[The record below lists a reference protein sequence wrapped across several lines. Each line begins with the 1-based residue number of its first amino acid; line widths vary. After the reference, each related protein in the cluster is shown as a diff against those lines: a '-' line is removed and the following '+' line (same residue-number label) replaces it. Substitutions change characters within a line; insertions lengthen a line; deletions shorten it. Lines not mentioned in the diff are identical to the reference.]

1 MAARTAP
8 FLALAGLLLAA
19 HASPAAADL
28 TDTERRWL
36 AGATPP
42 VAWALKQGMP
52 IDIVVLPQA
61 QPGAAPIAMGYV
73 EGRCKLVFA
82 MRGNPAA
89 ESTLAQ
95 IPAPLLQ
102 ATLEAM
108 TAHEIGHCQ
117 RHRSGAFD
125 SLPSGVSDTPDA
137 IETRQPT
144 AELQAIARE
153 MRITRR
159 EEAFADL
166 VGLAWTRAHHA
177 DQFAQVLASFETRV
191 RRDAAWLPRHAPL
204 ACAGARARRLRRW
217 RQPARPGRHDVAT
230 RPARRLIRG
239 RAAQRVA
246 SSDTVSARA
255 AFSCWYSTSAGAA
268 CGGASIAATSPLNSA
283 MQRPRSSAG

>member
-1 MAARTAP
+1 LAARTLP
-8 FLALAGLLLAA
+8 VLAFAALLLAA
-19 HASPAAADL
+19 HGAPAAADL

-36 AGATPP
+36 TGATPP

-61 QPGAAPIAMGYV
+61 QPGAAPLAMGYE

-89 ESTLAQ
+89 ESTLAA
-95 IPAPLLQ
+95 IPASLLQ

-125 SLPSGVSDTPDA
+125 SLPGGLTDKPDM
-137 IETRQPT
+137 IETSQPT

-159 EEAFADL
+159 EEAYADL
-166 VGLAWTRAHHA
+166 VGLAWTHAHHA
-177 DQFAQVLASFETRV
+177 DQFAQVLTWF
-191 RRDAAWLPRHAPL
+191 DAAR
-204 ACAGARARRLRRW
+204 
-217 RQPARPGRHDVAT
+217 
-230 RPARRLIRG
+230 
-239 RAAQRVA
+239 
-246 SSDTVSARA
+246 SDET
-255 AFSCWYSTSAGAA
+255 
-268 CGGASIAATSPLNSA
+268 
-283 MQRPRSSAG
+283 PRSFHDTRHWLQLAHAADAFADSAAPFEQAAAMWQRGLQDD

>member
-1 MAARTAP
+1 MAARFAP
-8 FLALAGLLLAA
+8 VLAFLATLLAS
-19 HASPAAADL
+19 HAAPAAADL

-42 VAWALKQGMP
+42 VAWALKQGLP

-61 QPGAAPIAMGYV
+61 QPGAAPLAMGYD

-89 ESTLAQ
+89 EATLAQ

-125 SLPSGVSDTPDA
+125 SLPSGLTDKPDA

-144 AELQAIARE
+144 LELQAIARE

-166 VGLAWTRAHHA
+166 VGLAWTHAHHA
-177 DQFAQVLASFETRV
+177 AQYAEVLAFF
-191 RRDAAWLPRHAPL
+191 DAARSDETPRGFHDTRHWLALAHA
-204 ACAGARARRLRRW
+204 ADAFAEKAGPFDQAAVMW
-217 RQPARPGRHDVAT
+217 Q
-230 RPARRLIRG
+230 RG
-239 RAAQRVA
+239 LL
-246 SSDTVSARA
+246 DD
-255 AFSCWYSTSAGAA
+255 
-268 CGGASIAATSPLNSA
+268 
-283 MQRPRSSAG
+283 

>member
-1 MAARTAP
+1 MPARFAP
-8 FLALAGLLLAA
+8 ALAFFALLLSSHAA
-19 HASPAAADL
+19 PAAADL

-42 VAWALKQGMP
+42 VAWALKQGLP

-61 QPGAAPIAMGYV
+61 QAGAAPIAMGYD

-89 ESTLAQ
+89 ESTLAS

-108 TAHEIGHCQ
+108 AAHEIGHCQ

-125 SLPSGVSDTPDA
+125 SLPSGLVDKPDA

-144 AELQAIARE
+144 AELQAMARE

-159 EEAFADL
+159 EEAYADL

-177 DQFAQVLASFETRV
+177 DQYAQVLAWFDEARSDETPRGFHDT
-191 RRDAAWLPRHAPL
+191 RHWLALAHAPD
-204 ACAGARARRLRRW
+204 AFTE
-217 RQPARPGRHDVAT
+217 PASPFDQA
-230 RPARRLIRG
+230 AAMWQRG
-239 RAAQRVA
+239 LL
-246 SSDTVSARA
+246 DD
-255 AFSCWYSTSAGAA
+255 
-268 CGGASIAATSPLNSA
+268 
-283 MQRPRSSAG
+283 

>member
-1 MAARTAP
+1 MAARIAS
-8 FLALAGLLLAA
+8 ALAFSALLFASHAA
-19 HASPAAADL
+19 PAAADL

-61 QPGAAPIAMGYV
+61 QAGAAPIAMGYDD
-73 EGRCKLVFA
+73 GRCKLVFA

-89 ESTLAQ
+89 ESTLAA

-125 SLPSGVSDTPDA
+125 SLPSGLTDKPDA
-137 IETRQPT
+137 IESRQPT
-144 AELQAIARE
+144 AELQAMARE

-159 EEAFADL
+159 EEAYADL
-166 VGLAWTRAHHA
+166 VGLAWTHAHHA
-177 DQFAQVLASFETRV
+177 DQYAAVLAWF
-191 RRDAAWLPRHAPL
+191 DAARSDETPRGFHDTRHWLALAHASDAFADAADPFEQ
-204 ACAGARARRLRRW
+204 AAAIW
-217 RQPARPGRHDVAT
+217 Q
-230 RPARRLIRG
+230 RG
-239 RAAQRVA
+239 LL
-246 SSDTVSARA
+246 DD
-255 AFSCWYSTSAGAA
+255 
-268 CGGASIAATSPLNSA
+268 
-283 MQRPRSSAG
+283 

>member
-1 MAARTAP
+1 MAARIAS
-8 FLALAGLLLAA
+8 ALAFSALLLAS
-19 HASPAAADL
+19 HAAPAAADL

-61 QPGAAPIAMGYV
+61 QAGAAPIAMGYDD
-73 EGRCKLVFA
+73 GRCKLVFA

-89 ESTLAQ
+89 ESTLAA

-125 SLPSGVSDTPDA
+125 SLPSGLTDKPDA
-137 IETRQPT
+137 IESRQPT
-144 AELQAIARE
+144 AELQAMAHE

-159 EEAFADL
+159 EEAYADL
-166 VGLAWTRAHHA
+166 VGLAWTHAHHA
-177 DQFAQVLASFETRV
+177 DQYAAVLAWFDEARSDETPHGFHDTRHWLALAHASDAFA
-191 RRDAAWLPRHAPL
+191 DAADPFEQAAAIW
-204 ACAGARARRLRRW
+204 
-217 RQPARPGRHDVAT
+217 Q
-230 RPARRLIRG
+230 RG
-239 RAAQRVA
+239 LL
-246 SSDTVSARA
+246 DD
-255 AFSCWYSTSAGAA
+255 
-268 CGGASIAATSPLNSA
+268 
-283 MQRPRSSAG
+283 

>member
-1 MAARTAP
+1 MAARIAS
-8 FLALAGLLLAA
+8 ALAFSALLFASHAA
-19 HASPAAADL
+19 PAAADL

-61 QPGAAPIAMGYV
+61 QAGAAPIAMGYDD
-73 EGRCKLVFA
+73 GRCKLVFA

-89 ESTLAQ
+89 ESTLAA

-125 SLPSGVSDTPDA
+125 SLPSGLTDKPDA
-137 IETRQPT
+137 IESRQPT
-144 AELQAIARE
+144 AELQAMARE

-159 EEAFADL
+159 EEAYADL
-166 VGLAWTRAHHA
+166 VGLAWTHAHHA
-177 DQFAQVLASFETRV
+177 DQYAAVLAWFDEARSDETPHGFHDTRHWLALAHASDAFA
-191 RRDAAWLPRHAPL
+191 DAADPFEQAAAIW
-204 ACAGARARRLRRW
+204 
-217 RQPARPGRHDVAT
+217 Q
-230 RPARRLIRG
+230 RG
-239 RAAQRVA
+239 LL
-246 SSDTVSARA
+246 DD
-255 AFSCWYSTSAGAA
+255 
-268 CGGASIAATSPLNSA
+268 
-283 MQRPRSSAG
+283 

>member
-1 MAARTAP
+1 MTARTVS
-8 FLALAGLLLAA
+8 FLAFTALLLAS
-19 HASPAAADL
+19 HATPAAADL

-42 VAWALKQGMP
+42 VAWAMAQGMP

-61 QPGAAPIAMGYV
+61 QPGAAPIAMGYD

-102 ATLEAM
+102 AALEAM

-117 RHRSGAFD
+117 RHRSGTFD
-125 SLPSGVSDTPDA
+125 SLPSGLADKPDV
-137 IETRQPT
+137 IETSQPT
-144 AELQAIARE
+144 AELQAMARE

-166 VGLAWTRAHHA
+166 VGLAWTHAHHA
-177 DQFAQVLASFETRV
+177 DQYAQVLAWF
-191 RRDAAWLPRHAPL
+191 DAARSDETPRGFHDTRHWLALAHAPMAFDDAASPFDAAAVL
-204 ACAGARARRLRRW
+204 WQRGLR
-217 RQPARPGRHDVAT
+217 D
-230 RPARRLIRG
+230 
-239 RAAQRVA
+239 
-246 SSDTVSARA
+246 D
-255 AFSCWYSTSAGAA
+255 
-268 CGGASIAATSPLNSA
+268 
-283 MQRPRSSAG
+283 

>member
-1 MAARTAP
+1 LAARLAP
-8 FLALAGLLLAA
+8 VLAFTTLLLAA
-19 HASPAAADL
+19 HAAPAAADL

-42 VAWALKQGMP
+42 VAWALKQGLP

-61 QPGAAPIAMGYV
+61 QAGAAPIAMGYD

-89 ESTLAQ
+89 ESTLDA
-95 IPAPLLQ
+95 IPAPILQ

-117 RHRSGAFD
+117 RHRSGSFD
-125 SLPSGVSDTPDA
+125 SLPAGLDDRPDI

-144 AELQAIARE
+144 VELQAIARE

-166 VGLAWTRAHHA
+166 VGLAWTHAHHP
-177 DQFAQVLASFETRV
+177 DQFATVLGWFDQARSDETPHGFHDTRHWLELAHA
-191 RRDAAWLPRHAPL
+191 DAAFTDAAMPFDQAMAMW
-204 ACAGARARRLRRW
+204 
-217 RQPARPGRHDVAT
+217 Q
-230 RPARRLIRG
+230 RG
-239 RAAQRVA
+239 L
-246 SSDTVSARA
+246 SDD
-255 AFSCWYSTSAGAA
+255 
-268 CGGASIAATSPLNSA
+268 
-283 MQRPRSSAG
+283 